1 MRPPASLSNRISYRA
16 VMCVSIS
23 RSRPV
28 ITTHGSVSNR
38 INSQTPVGGP
48 TQLSGVLWEIISQP
62 LFRHHTHTHTRT
74 GTHTHSLT
82 SARLNPSRLGVCRSD
97 RCANVHWGGRSSVC
111 LGGRVWKRETASSFS
126 SSHAHLCTAARERA
140 HGGELEDQS
149 ISLSILAAPPT
160 LLPARWA
167 YLREQFYL

>member
-62 LFRHHTHTHTRT
+62 LFRHHTHTHT
-74 GTHTHSLT
+74 HTNRHAHTQPYLREVKSEQTWCMQIWSMCKCPLRGEIFCVPWWQSVKERNCVFVFVVTCASLHRRARAHSRGR
-82 SARLNPSRLGVCRSD
+82 A
-97 RCANVHWGGRSSVC
+97 GRSEHLSQHP
-111 LGGRVWKRETASSFS
+111 RSS
-126 SSHAHLCTAARERA
+126 ADTAAR
-140 HGGELEDQS
+140 
-149 ISLSILAAPPT
+149 
-160 LLPARWA
+160 
-167 YLREQFYL
+167 